1 MKHTMTKFFSII
13 LALTMISS
21 ILCTAAS
28 AAIQSSAYLD
38 GYSAGVTPIGD
49 GKIVVTV
56 EVLGVGR
63 MTKLGAETIYI
74 YESADGESFHR
85 VATYESKD
93 YPIMMGSGSY
103 FYKDVITHQGT
114 AGYYYYASVNV
125 YAANANGSDTKNY
138 RTATKRAF

>member
-1 MKHTMTKFFSII
+1 MKHTMTKFFSMI
-13 LALTMISS
+13 LALAMIPS

-38 GYSAGVTPIGD
+38 GYSASVTPIGD

-56 EVLGVGR
+56 EVIGVGR

-74 YESADGESFHR
+74 YESADGELFHR
-85 VATYESKD
+85 VATYESED
-93 YPIMMGSGSY
+93 YPIMMGSGRVY
-103 FYKDVITHQGT
+103 YEDAVTHQGK

-138 RTATKRAF
+138 TTSSKRAT